1 MGSVPPRDVTG
12 GWRARTQE
20 ATRSSAAR
28 ADEDEARRRQG
39 RLEWDGAH
47 GGEHGLISDM
57 DAWPDG
63 RVRASRRGGLALDAP
78 LNTYPV
84 ARSVSGAYSVESG
97 PPATRRRQAS
107 NSTGTCCRGAPGATL
122 LLPRGEAMP
131 CLSWLVNARNRGVR
145 GSGPPGFRRGLDATG
160 RAFCCSGRRGWGD
173 HTTIAGSIDKP
184 CRMDHRMWWSVRISS
199 SYRSRVTCYP
209 PCGSWLGR
217 TTCITAHRASDR
229 RGLPTYS

>member
-160 RAFCCSGRRGWGD
+160 RAFCCPGRRGGGITRQSRLD
-173 HTTIAGSIDKP
+173 RQAVSCGPPYVVVCADQLLISLARDVLSPLRELAGADDVHNRAP
-184 CRMDHRMWWSVRISS
+184 GERP
-199 SYRSRVTCYP
+199 SR
-209 PCGSWLGR
+209 L
-217 TTCITAHRASDR
+217 A
-229 RGLPTYS
+229 TYS